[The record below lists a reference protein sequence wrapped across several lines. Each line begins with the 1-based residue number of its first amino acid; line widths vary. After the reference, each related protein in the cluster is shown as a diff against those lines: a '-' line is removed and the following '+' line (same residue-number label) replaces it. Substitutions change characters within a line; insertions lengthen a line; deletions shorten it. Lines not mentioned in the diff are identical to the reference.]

1 MRSFRGVIL
10 SILAPVAVL
19 GQAAPSRLEFEVA
32 SIKASE
38 QPGAGGQV
46 NVGLRLDGAQVH
58 IKYLSI
64 KEYLGM
70 AYSMRN
76 YQISGPD
83 WIASDR
89 FDIDAKLPAGS
100 ARGQIPDMLQ
110 ALLADRFEL
119 KLHRDK
125 KEFPVNALV
134 IGKGGLK
141 MTEAKEEAGGETS
154 DAAKAPVN
162 VTASG
167 SRYGVTVS
175 LGPGSY
181 YVFADNKLDAKKL
194 SMASLAETLT
204 RFMDRPV
211 VDMTDL
217 KGRYDFTLEFTAED
231 YRAMTIRSALAA
243 GVQLPP
249 EARQALIGVNDD
261 SIFASIQKL
270 GLKLEPRKA
279 PLDVL
284 VVDHVRKTPTEN

>member
-1 MRSFRGVIL
+1 MRSIRGLIFV
-10 SILAPVAVL
+10 LAPIALL
-19 GQAAPSRLEFEVA
+19 GQAAPPRLEFEVA

-58 IKYLSI
+58 IKYFSL
-64 KEYLGM
+64 KDYLGM
-70 AYSMRN
+70 AYNVRG

-83 WIASDR
+83 WIGSDR
-89 FDIDAKLPAGS
+89 FDIDAKLPAGA

-119 KLHRDK
+119 KLHREK
-125 KEFPVNALV
+125 KDFPVHALV

-141 MTEAKEEAGGETS
+141 MTEAKDEAGGETS
-154 DAAKAPVN
+154 DPARASVS
-162 VTASG
+162 VSASG
-167 SRYGVTVS
+167 NRNGVTVS

-194 SMASLAETLT
+194 TMASLADTLT
-204 RFMDRPV
+204 RFMERPV
-211 VDMTDL
+211 VDLTNL
-217 KGRYDFTLEFTAED
+217 AARYDFTLEFTPED

-249 EARQALIGVNDD
+249 EALRALVGVNDD
-261 SIFASIQKL
+261 SVLSAIEKL
-270 GLKLEPRKA
+270 GLKLEHRKA

-284 VVDHVRKTPTEN
+284 VIDHARKTPTEN